1 MARPRIRAGELGT
14 IQITRLAAGSYRAR
28 ARARDDAG
36 TLHQLVA
43 VADTEDAARIAI
55 RRKAEAL
62 STSMLAGLTGAN
74 TIAEAGAAWL
84 EQVRARAIAGSLS
97 FSTYE
102 SYETTVRCVLVP
114 QCGGITL
121 DALTVG
127 RCDRIIQAILLQR
140 SVSAARR
147 ARAVLAQICGYAV
160 RDDAI
165 RYNPVRDVQRLPLAE
180 KKTSILTPA
189 QIAGIRELMLHWREK
204 TINGPR
210 PDYRALIDGMDIMLG
225 TSARVGECIGLR
237 RCDVDMTTAPPTL
250 LINGTIVQTKEHGIA
265 RKNSPKRSRQRR
277 RVSLPAL
284 AAAAVRR
291 RLALADNGKD
301 ALLFATKNGN
311 PLSVSNY
318 ERLLR
323 SFIDDNTEELDK
335 LGVEVEEYSTH
346 IYRRT
351 TATLVERAVGLT
363 LASRLLGHAS
373 EQITRT
379 SYVVSA
385 EEVDPITVDVLD
397 GLLGS

>member
-1 MARPRIRAGELGT
+1 
-14 IQITRLAAGSYRAR
+14 
-28 ARARDDAG
+28 
-36 TLHQLVA
+36 
-43 VADTEDAARIAI
+43 
-55 RRKAEAL
+55 
-62 STSMLAGLTGAN
+62 
-74 TIAEAGAAWL
+74 
-84 EQVRARAIAGSLS
+84 
-97 FSTYE
+97 
-102 SYETTVRCVLVP
+102 
-114 QCGGITL
+114 
-121 DALTVG
+121 
-127 RCDRIIQAILLQR
+127 
-140 SVSAARR
+140 
-147 ARAVLAQICGYAV
+147 V

-189 QIAGIRELMLHWREK
+189 QIAGIRELMQHWREK
-204 TINGPR
+204 TTNGPR

-237 RCDVDMTTAPPTL
+237 RCDVDMTTAPPAL
-250 LINGTIVQTKEHGIA
+250 LIDGTIVQTKEHGIT
-265 RKNSPKRSRQRR
+265 RKNSPKRTRQRR
-277 RVSLPAL
+277 RMSLSAL

-291 RLALADNGKD
+291 RLALADRGKN

-311 PLSVSNY
+311 PISVSNY

-323 SFIDDNTEELDK
+323 SFIDDTTEEPEK

-379 SYVVSA
+379 SYVISA